1 MKFKFLLIV
10 PFITLTVGCSQI
22 TELKEENTSLSQKLD
37 STVQEHKE
45 LQIEQ
50 QALSNNNSELT
61 RENKELE
68 NEIGE
73 LNSKILDLEADNTT
87 STNKVNALQ
96 HEIKELESTIATLE
110 EESSNEEFMYT
121 DGEYMYGDGIDTLN
135 SGGFENCTELRQV
148 HPEGV
153 PYDHPDYQ
161 EKMDRDG
168 DAWACER

>member
-1 MKFKFLLIV
+1 MKSKFLLIA
-10 PFITLTVGCSQI
+10 PFILLIAGCSQI
-22 TELKEENTSLSQKLD
+22 TELKEENTDLSQKLD
-37 STVQEHKE
+37 SVVQEHKE
-45 LQIEQ
+45 LQIEKQ
-50 QALSNNNSELT
+50 GLSKINSELT
-61 RENKELE
+61 QKNKELE
-68 NEIGE
+68 NEIGK
-73 LNSKILDLEADNTT
+73 LNSKILALEANNTT
-87 STNKVNALQ
+87 SADKVSALQ
-96 HEIKELESTIATLE
+96 HEIEELESTIATLE
-110 EESSNEEFMYT
+110 EESSTEEFMYT